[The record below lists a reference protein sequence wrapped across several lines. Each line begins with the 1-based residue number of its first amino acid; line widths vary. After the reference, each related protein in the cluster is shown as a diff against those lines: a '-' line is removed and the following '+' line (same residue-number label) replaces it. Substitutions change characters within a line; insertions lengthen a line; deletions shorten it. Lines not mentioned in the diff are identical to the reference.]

1 MERYITDELYYNTQH
16 QRSAE
21 VELAEKRL
29 YKMLSTL
36 IAEKDYIKLEEELN
50 RLYAIVEREF
60 FYYGFTEGVRFL
72 MKCL

>member
-1 MERYITDELYYNTQH
+1 MERYITDELYLSIQH

-29 YKMLSTL
+29 YKMLSRL
-36 IAEKDYIKLEEELN
+36 ITENDYIEFEEELTKI
-50 RLYAIVEREF
+50 YAIVEREF
-60 FYYGFTEGVRFL
+60 FYYGFMEGIRFL

>member
-1 MERYITDELYYNTQH
+1 MERYITDELYHHSQH

-36 IAEKDYIKLEEELN
+36 IAEKDYILLEEEVT
-50 RLYAIVEREF
+50 RLCSIVEREF